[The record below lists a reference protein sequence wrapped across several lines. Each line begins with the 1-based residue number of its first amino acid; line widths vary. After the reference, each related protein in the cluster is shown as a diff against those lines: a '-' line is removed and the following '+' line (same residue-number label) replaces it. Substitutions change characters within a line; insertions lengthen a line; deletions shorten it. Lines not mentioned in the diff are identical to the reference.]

1 MDEMVSRDDRL
12 GREVAR
18 EKGRQDEKN
27 LQSERVLAK
36 EQGRKQGVN
45 EERARETPQGGW
57 GTGAKVVVGFVVLVI
72 ILALA
77 AILTLSV
84 NVTTVTPGN
93 SLPFTT
99 NYGVTIPEGQT
110 MTIGNSQISV
120 LSYQNELVSNIDG
133 DQQKL
138 VIGEARVINERRAVI
153 TTLGGIVLMDTIFK
167 INLVYKGDRDSIAYF
182 DMGVHTSRQVPDYL
196 LTRLLPAA
204 MNARPI

>member
-1 MDEMVSRDDRL
+1 MDEIVSRDDIL

-45 EERARETPQGGW
+45 EERARETGPGGW
-57 GTGAKVVVGFVVLVI
+57 GTGLKVIAGFVVLAI
-72 ILALA
+72 IIALA
-77 AILTLSV
+77 AVLTLSV
-84 NVTTVTPGN
+84 HVTTVEPGN
-93 SLPFTT
+93 ALPFTT
-99 NYGVTIPEGQT
+99 NYGVSFPEGQI
-110 MTIGNSQISV
+110 MTIGNTQISV

-138 VIGEARVINERRAVI
+138 VVGEGRVINERRAVI

-167 INLVYKGDRDSIAYF
+167 INLVYKGNRDNIAVF
-182 DMGVHTSRQVPDYL
+182 DMGVHTSQQVPDYL
-196 LTRLLPAA
+196 LTRLLPSA
-204 MNARPI
+204 MNAHPI